1 MAPSKDLRRDRAR
14 RRRRSTPSI
23 VATIASSDP
32 TPEIIAPIGGVS
44 ASAQAG
50 NITLSD
56 TPLPLRAEIDPAI
69 LANWSPP
76 PPQPTP
82 QRPTFV
88 IEGGAAS
95 PPFPPVEVHVAVR
108 PETVPADDI
117 IYPPTVTY
125 TEPPKRR
132 QSRPKPKTKIG
143 RAVETNR
150 APLALAAT
158 TFLALVE
165 ERLLALRLEHDRLNS
180 DDGKE
185 LAAAQI
191 ADYEDLKQRIKRFLQ
206 EFSARTSDEGKI
218 VEATTSF
225 AEGVRN
231 WWNRDHVSI
240 CNRAFD
246 RISFSAALGVCLLAG
261 AGGQLSVIA
270 ATSLVVG
277 KPFTKALSAW
287 AKAFAGKK

>member
-1 MAPSKDLRRDRAR
+1 V
-14 RRRRSTPSI
+14 I
-23 VATIASSDP
+23 Q
-32 TPEIIAPIGGVS
+32 GG
-44 ASAQAG
+44 
-50 NITLSD
+50 
-56 TPLPLRAEIDPAI
+56 PAE
-69 LANWSPP
+69 
-76 PPQPTP
+76 
-82 QRPTFV
+82 
-88 IEGGAAS
+88 
-95 PPFPPVEVHVAVR
+95 PPFPPVDVHVTVK
-108 PETVPADDI
+108 PETIPADDI

-132 QSRPKPKTKIG
+132 QSRAKPKTKIG

-165 ERLLALRLEHDRLNS
+165 ERLLALRLEQDRLNS

-185 LAAAQI
+185 LATAQI

-206 EFSARTSDEGKI
+206 EFSARTSNESKI

-225 AEGVRN
+225 ADGVRN

-240 CNRAFD
+240 CTKAFD
-246 RISFSAALGVCLLAG
+246 RISFGAALGVCLLAG

-277 KPFTKALSAW
+277 KPFTEALSAW

>member
-1 MAPSKDLRRDRAR
+1 MAKRSKKDLAPAR
-14 RRRRSTPSI
+14 RRRRQTGN
-23 VATIASSDP
+23 VAVHL
-32 TPEIIAPIGGVS
+32 EGVS

-50 NITLSD
+50 NITISD
-56 TPLPLRAEIDPAI
+56 TPLPLRTEIDPAI
-69 LANWSPP
+69 LVNWSPP
-76 PPQPTP
+76 PPQPLP
-82 QRPTFV
+82 PRPTFV
-88 IEGGAAS
+88 IDGGPAS
-95 PPFPPVEVHVAVR
+95 PPFPPVDVTVK

-117 IYPPTVTY
+117 IYPPIVTY

-132 QSRPKPKTKIG
+132 QSRTKPKTKIG

-165 ERLLALRLEHDRLNS
+165 ERLLALRLEYDRLNS

-185 LAAAQI
+185 IAAAQI

-225 AEGVRN
+225 ADGVRN
-231 WWNRDHVSI
+231 WWSRDHVSI
-240 CNRAFD
+240 CNKAFD
-246 RISFSAALGVCLLAG
+246 RISFGAALGVCLLAG

-277 KPFTKALSAW
+277 KPFTEVLSAW
-287 AKAFAGKK
+287 AKAFAGTKK